1 MSYGYTPGAMG
12 SPQPMAPRESSSIAI
27 ISLIAGILGLFM
39 IPVIGSIVAIITG
52 GMAKRDIRASSGTIG
67 GEGLAT
73 AGVVMGWIGLVLWG
87 FSICII
93 ILSVAGVIGLPFCL
107 TPFFMG
113 DYQLLVPLLLGSL

>member
-12 SPQPMAPRESSSIAI
+12 SPQPMAPRESSSMAI

-93 ILSVAGVIGLPFCL
+93 ILSVAGVIGIHFCL
-107 TPFFMG
+107 TPFFFS